1 MSELAKI
8 VVIITITPTNSNNN
22 TLQCFSNLLSFNPW
36 AEKCQGIVDYNFK
49 NRKQHVDIFM
59 WLINANTVME
69 FYPQKK
75 N

>member
-36 AEKCQGIVDYNFK
+36 AEKCQGIVD
-49 NRKQHVDIFM
+49 VDIFM